1 MVIINMNIEVIK
13 TEKAPQAIGP
23 YSQAI
28 VAGPFI
34 FTSGQIPIDP
44 KTGEVVAGG
53 IEEQT
58 EQVLKNLKNVLE
70 AAGSSMNKVVKITVY
85 IQDMNSFSKINEVYA
100 KYFSEPYPARSCVEV
115 SKLPKGVLIEIEAVA
130 IN

>member
-28 VAGPFI
+28 VADPFI

-70 AAGSSMNKVVKITVY
+70 AAGSSMNKVVKTTVY

-130 IN
+130 IK

>member
-1 MVIINMNIEVIK
+1 
-13 TEKAPQAIGP
+13 
-23 YSQAI
+23 
-28 VAGPFI
+28 
-34 FTSGQIPIDP
+34 
-44 KTGEVVAGG
+44 VVAGG

-70 AAGSSMNKVVKITVY
+70 AAGSSMNKVVKTTVY

-130 IN
+130 IK